1 MFLALDEG
9 IMSPPDEYTNQLR
22 VVTHTKTPKEIGN
35 VFMKAIVGISRLH
48 SLKTMQVGIIIFF
61 QHICNLYIS
70 YTFKTF
76 KIYTVSFLLISFFT
90 NMYSFLQSI

>member
-61 QHICNLYIS
+61 QHICNLINIS
-70 YTFKTF
+70 YIFKTF
-76 KIYTVSFLLISFFT
+76 KI
-90 NMYSFLQSI
+90 